1 MLILVFGE
9 QPNPNINF
17 LINSDFPVD
26 SEAQYCSKNDE
37 CIPTGEILSVKN
49 TPFDFLTEANLG
61 LKIES
66 KNEQIKKFG
75 GFDHNFVL
83 KGRGFRKVGE
93 FKGDKTGIIMEIYTD
108 QSGMQIYSGNMIEE
122 GRVCKDGVIYSKPH
136 GICFETQAFPNAL
149 KYSHFPDV
157 VLRKGEKYDT
167 TTSYRFI

>member
-1 MLILVFGE
+1 MSEIKLLTTSDVNNKTSVMIVSGE
-9 QPNPNINF
+9 EKIYG
-17 LINSDFPVD
+17 IID
-26 SEAQYCSKNDE
+26 QYNDGYLE
-37 CIPTGEILSVKN
+37 VT
-49 TPFDFLTEANLG
+49 LT
-61 LKIES
+61 S

-122 GRVCKDGVIYSKPH
+122 GRVCKDGVIYSKHH